1 MNKLYKHLKNYLVK
15 GLLAVVPLI
24 LTFVVLRLL
33 YSFIN
38 SWFCVYIDGIIGY
51 RIPGLGILILII
63 LLYITGII
71 VNNFIG
77 KKIFNFIE
85 RISIKI
91 PFVKLTYQVGKQ
103 VSNSFSVPDKKVFKQ
118 PVLIEYLKEGQWVIG
133 FVTGFIIDK
142 KNENE
147 KLLKVFVPTPPVPT
161 SGFLVLVRESEVRNP
176 GWTIE
181 EALKAVISGG
191 IIGPDEIT

>member
-1 MNKLYKHLKNYLVK
+1 MNKLYKHLKNYMLK

-24 LTFVVLRLL
+24 LTFVVVKLL

-38 SWFCVYIDGIIGY
+38 SWFYIYIDELIGY
-51 RIPGLGILILII
+51 RIPGLGIILLVV
-63 LLYITGII
+63 LLYIIGII

-77 KKIFNFIE
+77 RKIFNFIE
-85 RISIKI
+85 KISIKI

-103 VSNSFSVPDKKVFKQ
+103 VSSSFSMPDKKVFKR
-118 PVLIEYLKEGQWVIG
+118 PVLVEYLKQGQWVIG
-133 FVTGFIIDK
+133 FVTGTLIDRK
-142 KNENE
+142 NKNEE
-147 KLLKVFVPTPPVPT
+147 LMKIFVPTPPVPT
-161 SGFLVLVRESEVRNP
+161 SGFLVLARESEIRDP

-191 IIGPDEIT
+191 IIGPEELN